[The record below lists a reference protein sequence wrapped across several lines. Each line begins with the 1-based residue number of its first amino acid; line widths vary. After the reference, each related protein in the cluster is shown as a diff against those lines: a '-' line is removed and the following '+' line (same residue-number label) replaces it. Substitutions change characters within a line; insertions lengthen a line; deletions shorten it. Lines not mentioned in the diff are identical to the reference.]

1 MRRRAILPSITR
13 PIRQDYSRPWS
24 PSFAFRVDDALER
37 VLCAEIARLRR
48 RIGEDA
54 FHLCAR
60 QLAVQ
65 SPCVCALRLRHIS
78 HAIVDFFWRSR
89 AAPAR
94 WSLWNTGARV
104 MTRWFN
110 LTRAAGGWSGNV
122 DPKIVMQTD
131 TLSRAHVSAKGVL
144 FVCVHPHLH
153 QHPRKQQTSPSP
165 PQHSFPETQRD
176 QQ

>member
-1 MRRRAILPSITR
+1 MIRHRPGHGPLPRHPLILMMRRRPILSRTRNALLFLPSITH
-13 PIRQDYSRPWS
+13 ITQYYYSRPWS

-65 SPCVCALRLRHIS
+65 SPCCECALRLRHIS

-89 AAPAR
+89 AAPAGVSSR
-94 WSLWNTGARV
+94 NIEAWPPILSMPDSRLTNTC
-104 MTRWFN
+104 
-110 LTRAAGGWSGNV
+110 
-122 DPKIVMQTD
+122 TD
-131 TLSRAHVSAKGVL
+131 
-144 FVCVHPHLH
+144 
-153 QHPRKQQTSPSP
+153 
-165 PQHSFPETQRD
+165 
-176 QQ
+176 